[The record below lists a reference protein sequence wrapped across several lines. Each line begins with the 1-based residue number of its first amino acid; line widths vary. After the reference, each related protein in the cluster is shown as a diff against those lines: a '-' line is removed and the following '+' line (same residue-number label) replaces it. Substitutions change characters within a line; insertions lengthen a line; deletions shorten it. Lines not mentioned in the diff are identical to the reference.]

1 MSTRCQ
7 LRFVRTL
14 DEGRT
19 ADPTEPVAQVYIH
32 SDGYPESVVGRLHQL
47 KQLLEATRSVRGPAY
62 AAAQYLFV
70 EKLTAISLY
79 LDPNRDPERRLDAT
93 SPADVCDPA
102 RMQHL
107 SQPLFLLGHGVEDPR
122 AGIHGDEEYLYVV
135 AIPEYTLEQIEPPT
149 WEVAV
154 SEPCGFP
161 QWDAN
166 TDAAF
171 SEATWQFEG
180 SLLEGYSEFVETS

>member
-14 DEGRT
+14 EQGRT
-19 ADPTEPVAQVYIH
+19 ADPTEPVAQVYTH
-32 SDGYPESVVGRLHQL
+32 SDGYPEGVVGRLHQL

-62 AAAQYLFV
+62 AAAQYLFL
-70 EKLTAISLY
+70 EKLTSLPLY
-79 LDPNRDPERRLDAT
+79 LDPNREPSRRLDAA
-93 SPADVCDPA
+93 SPADVCDPS

-122 AGIHGDEEYLYVV
+122 AGIHGDEEYLYMVS
-135 AIPEYTLEQIEPPT
+135 IPEYSIEQSEPPT

-154 SEPCGFP
+154 SDPCGFP
-161 QWDAN
+161 RWDAQ

-180 SLLEGYSEFVETS
+180 SLTDACGQFIEKE